1 MDTIVLLY
9 NVVINLSGT
18 PSKGLKAEKWYFK
31 SHNPFTTHIQTER
44 PTLI

>member
-1 MDTIVLLY
+1 MMMMMMIV
-9 NVVINLSGT
+9 IHLSGT